1 MSLKQFCWTEVQGV
15 NSTMLVTHKNEVVHK
30 TFSVQVLIKPQSP
43 QHSPLNLWV
52 EPIPLFT
59 QCNSSNAINVKL
71 YLINQSTLCFGAIWK
86 DNQTVG
92 NKYRAF
98 VCYYCSRC
106 PKVLLLFPLLLGSQH
121 FSYGYVWKR
130 QNRLQE
136 N

>member
-1 MSLKQFCWTEVQGV
+1 MSLKQFCWTEVQSV
-15 NSTMLVTHKNEVVHK
+15 NSTMLVMHKNEVVHK
-30 TFSVQVLIKPQSP
+30 TFTVQVLIKPQSP
-43 QHSPLNLWV
+43 QRPPLNLWV
-52 EPIPLFT
+52 ELFLLFT
-59 QCNSSNAINVKL
+59 QGNSNNAINVKL

-98 VCYYCSRC
+98 VCYYCSCC
-106 PKVLLLFPLLLGSQH
+106 PKVLFLFPLLLGSQH
-121 FSYGYVWKR
+121 LSHGYVWKR